1 MDCIVRT
8 VLPDWAVPLLAEEV
22 CPTIGGGGSAGP
34 LGIGRVPELEPR
46 ATRPRVTQR
55 GEISPLFEEAISR
68 CFARCAPPPRIFV
81 SAQPSASPDEAHW
94 RRGSCWWTPT
104 KLGRC
109 HAGAGG
115 GGRFGGGL
123 GLLIASVSL
132 PLISLIGHAGVR
144 PLGCLAFVPR
154 LPQRCT
160 RSGSA
165 LPALAVVRIGL

>member
-1 MDCIVRT
+1 M
-8 VLPDWAVPLLAEEV
+8 LPDWAVPLLAEEV

-55 GEISPLFEEAISR
+55 GEISPLFDEAVSR
-68 CFARCAPPPRIFV
+68 C
-81 SAQPSASPDEAHW
+81 SQGAHPFPQFSRPHS
-94 RRGSCWWTPT
+94 RRLVPMKRT
-104 KLGRC
+104 
-109 HAGAGG
+109 GAEDRVGGPQLNWVGVTQVRVG

-123 GLLIASVSL
+123 GLQIASVSL